1 MEAMSPEHQEEES
14 SPAWRAARDWGAR
27 IYDLGLH
34 SSPSTQRT
42 SPIYKI
48 KAHMLKPSLSLVL
61 SFTGYSFRKFFPT
74 AATPAEGL
82 LMLPA
87 DVPPASVRAL
97 LPASSANSSSPASL
111 QSVRG
116 GRGGAYS
123 RAGVKAGET
132 YPSFALSSLLPN
144 PFL

>member
-1 MEAMSPEHQEEES
+1 MSPEHQEEQS
-14 SPAWRAARDWGAR
+14 SPAWRTARDWGAR

-42 SPIYKI
+42 GPIYKI

-87 DVPPASVRAL
+87 DVPPQGQGPASCFLCQQQQPR
-97 LPASSANSSSPASL
+97 LPAECAW
-111 QSVRG
+111 G
-116 GRGGAYS
+116 EGRG
-123 RAGVKAGET
+123 
-132 YPSFALSSLLPN
+132 LL
-144 PFL
+144 